1 MSPCSSLCMIWV
13 PVWVPVWVPLYRYT
27 CLCVLCPVCSV
38 RWDLPCY
45 VSAQCCIGDLGL
57 AITSNDYKEKV
68 NKTNFQVNFLANLSN
83 QSYNSLCFSI
93 FSWNIEFIV
102 NTCHF
107 YTLGSRLGCVIST
120 VYDMI
125 CTYIVSLFLHLAVI
139 GTYGYHVTLHFRWE
153 QGGTW
158 PLKFWTVRL
167 TLRSSLLS
175 RQLTCFPRLTLFGKC
190 YMFVKSTVSFI

>member
-1 MSPCSSLCMIWV
+1 MNVRQAGRVCVKCALFERALYGNVLCMSPCSSLCMIWV

-107 YTLGSRLGCVIST
+107 YTLGSRLGCDIST

-139 GTYGYHVTLHFRWE
+139 HMVI
-153 QGGTW
+153 TW
-158 PLKFWTVRL
+158 PYISGGNKAVHGPWNSGQFA
-167 TLRSSLLS
+167 
-175 RQLTCFPRLTLFGKC
+175 
-190 YMFVKSTVSFI
+190 